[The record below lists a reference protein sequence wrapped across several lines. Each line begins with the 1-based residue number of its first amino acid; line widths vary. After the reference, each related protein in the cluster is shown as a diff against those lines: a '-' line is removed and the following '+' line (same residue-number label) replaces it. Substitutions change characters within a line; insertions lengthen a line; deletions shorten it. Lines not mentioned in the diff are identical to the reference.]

1 MSEEKT
7 EQPTDKR
14 LREAREKGDI
24 PKSQEIVSVS
34 IVAVVFAYFLA
45 YGADFFT
52 QFIAIATAV
61 FDRAITQPYDEAL
74 AQLLPMLLTEMAMFI
89 APLVGCIFITGVLA
103 FLIQNGVVIAPKAA
117 MPKLN
122 NLNPVEWFKKV
133 FSKKN
138 LFDFIMNIVKVLVLS
153 IAVFMAVRG
162 SIRDILSVNRSD
174 VMSLVALCGQ
184 MTVTLLLYTLT
195 AFIVIALFD
204 WIFTRSRYTKQH
216 MMSMD
221 EVKREYKEQ
230 EGDPHIK
237 SKRKQLHREMQ
248 NQSKLDRTRKAK
260 VLVVNPTHY
269 AVALDYDKE
278 KCPLPYMLAK
288 GEGDMARR
296 MIEVAKQER
305 IPIMRN
311 APLAR
316 ALFAEGNEEEII
328 PSDML
333 MQVAEILRIV
343 IAMR

>member
-1 MSEEKT
+1 
-7 EQPTDKR
+7 
-14 LREAREKGDI
+14 
-24 PKSQEIVSVS
+24 
-34 IVAVVFAYFLA
+34 
-45 YGADFFT
+45 
-52 QFIAIATAV
+52 
-61 FDRAITQPYDEAL
+61 
-74 AQLLPMLLTEMAMFI
+74 
-89 APLVGCIFITGVLA
+89 
-103 FLIQNGVVIAPKAA
+103 
-117 MPKLN
+117 
-122 NLNPVEWFKKV
+122 
-133 FSKKN
+133 
-138 LFDFIMNIVKVLVLS
+138 
-153 IAVFMAVRG
+153 
-162 SIRDILSVNRSD
+162 
-174 VMSLVALCGQ
+174 MSLVILCGQ